1 MSTENLKKRIEMKIA
16 LATNGENLK
25 AKIALHFGRAN
36 NFLVYDTE
44 TKSFE
49 ICSNPEVTGGAKLP
63 PDFLHHQEVAV
74 VIAFS
79 LGPMAFEKFKKFGIK
94 TYKAIEGTIS
104 ENIKLLEEA
113 KLSPLN
119 KEDIF

>member
-36 NFLVYDTE
+36 KFLIYDTE
-44 TKSFE
+44 KFFFRVYL
-49 ICSNPEVTGGAKLP
+49 NPEISGKGLP
-63 PDFLHHQEVAV
+63 PDFLNRLGVNA

-79 LGPMAFEKFKKFGIK
+79 LGPMAFEKFKKFGIRA
-94 TYKAIEGTIS
+94 YKAKEGTIS
-104 ENIKLLEEA
+104 ENIKLLEKA
-113 KLSPLN
+113 KLSPLS
-119 KEDIF
+119 KKDIF